1 MTTLRAVACLLL
13 LVAVAGCGGGRTRVS
28 RAEDATPAACVRLQ
42 GERQVRGETLCEDV
56 FSCFRP
62 PGGVV
67 DRIGLRRLAPCAG
80 GGGPVVLYLPGMHMN
95 GEISTNSANQD
106 LRLYLAQAGIRTWS
120 LDYRTHAVRPEASQ
134 EELQTLAGWTRERFL
149 DDAEWATTFVRSTD
163 PGPLY
168 LVGFSFGASMA
179 YGIAARSDQPVMGLV
194 ILDGV
199 PGGGGGAG
207 EASGGSAIDVGGSR
221 LPYADRERL
230 LQAVIQSPNGPSPVG
245 GYATAG
251 TALADIVYTAPSF
264 GGQGGLS
271 AARDHVTDV
280 RVLARLL
287 DTYDRWW
294 PRAALEGSAP
304 GGPRRKLRVLAIASS
319 NMGPEWVARVKDG
332 ARGYGGD
339 KTEFRELPL
348 HGHVD
353 VLIGRLAP
361 TEVYE
366 PTRRFLTGGPPGS

>member
-1 MTTLRAVACLLL
+1 MTTPLRAATCLLL
-13 LVAVAGCGGGRTRVS
+13 LAAIGCGGRARVS
-28 RAEDATPAACVRLQ
+28 RPEDSSPAACVRLQ

-67 DRIGLRRLAPCAG
+67 DRIGLRRVAPCG
-80 GGGPVVLYLPGMHMN
+80 GGSGPVVLYLPGMHMN
-95 GEISTNSANQD
+95 GEVANNSANQD

-120 LDYRTHAVRPEASQ
+120 LDYRTHAVRAEATQ
-134 EELQTLAGWTRERFL
+134 EELQTLAGWNRERFL

-168 LVGFSFGASMA
+168 LIGFSFGASMA
-179 YGIAARSDQPVMGLV
+179 YGIAARSDQPLMGLV

-199 PGGGGGAG
+199 PAGGATG
-207 EASGGSAIDVGGSR
+207 EASSSSAIDVGGGR
-221 LPYADRERL
+221 LSYADRERL
-230 LQAVIQSPNGPSPVG
+230 LQAVMKNPSGPSPVG
-245 GYATAG
+245 GGATAG
-251 TALADIVYTAPSF
+251 GALAEIVYTSPAF

-271 AARDHVTDV
+271 AARNGVTET

-287 DTYDRWW
+287 DSYDRWW

-304 GGPRRKLRVLAIASS
+304 GSTRHKLRVLAIASG
-319 NMGPEWVARVKDG
+319 NRGPEWVQRVKSG
-332 ARGYGGD
+332 AEGFGGD
-339 KTEFRELPL
+339 KTQFRELPL
-348 HGHVD
+348 HGHLD

-361 TEVYE
+361 SEVYE
-366 PTRRFLTGGPPGS
+366 PTRQFLVSGPPGG